1 MGFHAGAATAG
12 AGVPV
17 FATDAG
23 GQGLEVG
30 ELGVG
35 GAALGGAGAG
45 DHVEEAALVVV
56 HVRGVVFVEEEVAC
70 ELEEVVG
77 GAGFGAVMGD
87 GVRDIVSI
95 LEELGIGR
103 SAWEVTSR
111 ALRN

>member
-1 MGFHAGAATAG
+1 MGFHASAAAAG
-12 AGVPV
+12 AGVSV
-17 FATDAG
+17 LATGAW

-56 HVRGVVFVEEEVAC
+56 HVGGVVFVEEEVAC

-77 GAGFGAVMGD
+77 GAGFGAVVGD
-87 GVRDIVSI
+87 GVRDVASI
-95 LEELGIGR
+95 LEELGIG
-103 SAWEVTSR
+103 SSTWEVTTR

>member
-1 MGFHAGAATAG
+1 M
-12 AGVPV
+12 
-17 FATDAG
+17 
-23 GQGLEVG
+23 
-30 ELGVG
+30 
-35 GAALGGAGAG
+35 GGAGAG

-56 HVRGVVFVEEEVAC
+56 HVGGVVFVEEEVAC

-87 GVRDIVSI
+87 RDIVSI